1 MNRLT
6 RAGQKEGAMRCFAGV
21 RIVAVI
27 ILFAFCVS
35 VIPAPAL
42 YAGMIE
48 TPAVLE
54 NDSGEVRAQLDRML
68 EKKQV
73 RKALEAR
80 GVSVEEARERVDALT
95 DEQLRLVAQRMDS
108 MPSGQGIGTV
118 IGAGLLVFFVL
129 LVTDI
134 AGLTDVFPFVVKKK

>member
-1 MNRLT
+1 MDRLI
-6 RAGQKEGAMRCFAGV
+6 REGQKEGAMRCFAGV
-21 RIVAVI
+21 RFVAVI
-27 ILFAFCVS
+27 ILFAFCAS

-42 YAGMIE
+42 YAAMIE

-54 NDSGEVRAQLDRML
+54 NDSGDVRAQLDRMF

-73 RKALEAR
+73 REALEAR
-80 GVSVEEARERVDALT
+80 GVSVEEARARVAALT
-95 DEQLRLVAQRMDS
+95 DEQMRQVAQKLDS

-118 IGAGLLVFFVL
+118 VGAALLVFLVL

-134 AGLTDVFPFVVKKK
+134 AGLTDVFPFVVKNK